1 MNNLP
6 TNLNIFIDHT
16 ILRSDAT
23 EADVRKVCEEAR
35 TWRFHSVVVNPGWVP
50 MVRYDLRHATV
61 KTATVC
67 GFPLG
72 ANRTDIKVAEALKA
86 VSDGAQEIDVVANI
100 GWLKSGDYSSAGD
113 ELAEIKRRIP
123 FNIILKVIIECG
135 LLSEEQQT
143 AAARLVVE
151 SGAQFV
157 KTSTGF
163 FGGVTVEQ
171 VRRLAEAVDKQ
182 VEIKAAGGI
191 KTAEQCQQLLE
202 AGAQRLGSSSSAEI
216 MSSLGSAD
224 NVAH

>member
-35 TWRFHSVVVNPGWVP
+35 TWRFHSVVVNPVWVP